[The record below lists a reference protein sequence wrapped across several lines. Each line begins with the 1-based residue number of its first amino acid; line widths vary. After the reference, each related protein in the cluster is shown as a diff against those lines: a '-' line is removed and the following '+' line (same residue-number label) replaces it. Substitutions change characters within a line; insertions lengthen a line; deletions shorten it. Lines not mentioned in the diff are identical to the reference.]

1 MSRRLHKA
9 IVVTILVI
17 GVALIAANF
26 YFYQFYSA
34 HIVDHF
40 VRETGNMYQVVMN
53 GRTIFLTRSQNY
65 FVQATWWGSLLAFLV
80 AVYLSDRWKLGT
92 PRSII

>member
-1 MSRRLHKA
+1 MSRRVHKA
-9 IVVTILVI
+9 IIVTLLVV
-17 GVALIAANF
+17 GVALIVADF
-26 YFYQFYSA
+26 YFYHFYSA

-40 VRETGNMYQVVMN
+40 VPETGNIYQVVMN
-53 GRTIFLTRSQNY
+53 GRTVFLTRSQNY
-65 FVQATWWGSLLAFLV
+65 FVEATWCGSLLAFLV